1 MFFDFIPFPSVLLV
15 ALCEIFPFSLLF
27 FHSYFRS
34 ISLFPS
40 CEIINP
46 YDKKKPFTTKKS
58 SILQPQRPYSL
69 NPILNNLYPFH
80 QYNTQPPRPITFL
93 KTIQII
99 ITQIIHWSRLQH
111 HKNRHQNMQKP
122 THTKNLPNDTPTFPK
137 NLPEDMEKISKHIIF
152 SDQQIIQQCA
162 PKIIQTILL
171 NQLEQI
177 MSQQPQDQKIIQKPK
192 RQKIIDLTESLT
204 QSNITKPQNIY
215 LDNRV
220 QLFTPDELKNIIYRY
235 NENITKIRNLTKKND
250 NINPG
255 DELKTILRITQQ
267 TIYF

>member
-1 MFFDFIPFPSVLLV
+1 
-15 ALCEIFPFSLLF
+15 
-27 FHSYFRS
+27 
-34 ISLFPS
+34 
-40 CEIINP
+40 
-46 YDKKKPFTTKKS
+46 
-58 SILQPQRPYSL
+58 
-69 NPILNNLYPFH
+69 
-80 QYNTQPPRPITFL
+80 
-93 KTIQII
+93 
-99 ITQIIHWSRLQH
+99 
-111 HKNRHQNMQKP
+111 MQKP
-122 THTKNLPNDTPTFPK
+122 TRTKNLPNDTPTFPK
-137 NLPEDMEKISKHIIF
+137 NLPEDMEKISKQII

-267 TIYF
+267 TIYFWPANTSTIRAKNLKNKKK

>member
-1 MFFDFIPFPSVLLV
+1 MFFDFIVFPSVLLV
-15 ALCEIFPFSLLF
+15 ALCEIFPFSFLF
-27 FHSYFRS
+27 TQY
-34 ISLFPS
+34 IPFPFLR
-40 CEIINP
+40 NNQP
-46 YDKKKPFTTKKS
+46 VRQKKPFTTKKS

-80 QYNTQPPRPITFL
+80 HQYNTQPPRPITFL

-99 ITQIIHWSRLQH
+99 ITQIIHWSLLQH

-137 NLPEDMEKISKHIIF
+137 NLPEDMEKISKQII